1 MKTTMTQK
9 DDLFLTLDFGGS
21 SVKGA
26 VMSRDA
32 QIHERFSLA
41 SQADTYEQWLDTFTP
56 LFDELAAR
64 FALKGIAISTC
75 GAVNVDSGVIEGA
88 SALPYIHDIDVRS
101 LYQTRFNLPVELEND
116 GCCAALAE
124 DWLGAGKEDDEFCL
138 LVLGSG
144 IGGAI
149 VRDGAVIK
157 GTHLHAGE
165 FGYCILRFEQG
176 QPITYSNAASTR
188 ALVENVALA
197 KNQKVEDF
205 DGVKVFSLYEQGDN
219 DVLPLV
225 EQWYGDLATIL
236 FNVQYSL
243 DPKRILLGG
252 AVSRS
257 PRLID
262 NINRKLDELQAWIP
276 IARIRPVPALTQF
289 GNDANLIGALKHFLN
304 RQG

>member
-1 MKTTMTQK
+1 MIQK
-9 DDLFLTLDFGGS
+9 DDFFLVLDFGGS

-32 QIHERFSLA
+32 QIHDRFSLPSKAA
-41 SQADTYEQWLDTFTP
+41 SYDQWLDTLAP
-56 LFDELAAR
+56 KFDDLAAR
-64 FALKGIAISTC
+64 FPLKGIAISTC

-101 LYQTRFNLPVELEND
+101 LYQGRFDLPVELEND

-124 DWLGAGKEDDEFCL
+124 DWLGAGQDDDEFCL

-149 VRDGAVIK
+149 VRDGEVIK

-165 FGYCILRFEQG
+165 FGYCVLRFEDG
-176 QPITYSNAASTR
+176 EPLTYSNAASTR
-188 ALVENVALA
+188 ALVENVAKA
-197 KNQKVEDF
+197 KNKKVEEV
-205 DGVKVFSLYEQGDN
+205 DGIQVFSLYEQGN
-219 DVLPLV
+219 SDVVPMV
-225 EQWYGDLATIL
+225 EQWYRDLATIL

-262 NINRKLDELQAWIP
+262 NINRKLDELQSSIP